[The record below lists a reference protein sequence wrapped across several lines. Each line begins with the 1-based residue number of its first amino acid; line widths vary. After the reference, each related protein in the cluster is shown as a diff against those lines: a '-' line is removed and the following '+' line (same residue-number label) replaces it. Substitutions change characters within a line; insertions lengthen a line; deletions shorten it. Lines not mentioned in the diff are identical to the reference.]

1 MTGLHQKSESKGI
14 AAMDLA
20 IAVTGSWLS
29 IELLDSLMW
38 NGREQA
44 CVDSADN
51 GFLRNVLRN
60 ALIMLWFLLLLW

>member
-1 MTGLHQKSESKGI
+1 
-14 AAMDLA
+14 MDLA